1 VSEHRN
7 RNHVSDRGHH
17 YQYQI
22 SIYCNNNIIFVSRL
36 SLCYTHLPPPLPISP
51 LHRYYVGCVIQYMG
65 KKKYYC
71 SRAKKCKEMRREVD
85 KTTYF
90 RHMPHWDSD
99 RLSKYS
105 PSFQALLDKNPI
117 TVHKSPSQSAQSSR
131 GRGGARTH
139 MVHLMRTKTM
149 RFILQQTIATIMRR
163 HKPRARTGCCRS
175 PTLST
180 QLV

>member
-1 VSEHRN
+1 MSEHRN

-71 SRAKKCKEMRREVD
+71 SLVLPGSGSEPRFGPEPFRTGPKSGSKFGTGPEPDPKSGPGFGRGPEVVNRVRTEPDLNLFLVPRR
-85 KTTYF
+85 
-90 RHMPHWDSD
+90 P
-99 RLSKYS
+99 L
-105 PSFQALLDKNPI
+105 
-117 TVHKSPSQSAQSSR
+117 QSGGRTLAQSPPVTPSP
-131 GRGGARTH
+131 
-139 MVHLMRTKTM
+139 HLAP
-149 RFILQQTIATIMRR
+149 L
-163 HKPRARTGCCRS
+163 C
-175 PTLST
+175 
-180 QLV
+180 